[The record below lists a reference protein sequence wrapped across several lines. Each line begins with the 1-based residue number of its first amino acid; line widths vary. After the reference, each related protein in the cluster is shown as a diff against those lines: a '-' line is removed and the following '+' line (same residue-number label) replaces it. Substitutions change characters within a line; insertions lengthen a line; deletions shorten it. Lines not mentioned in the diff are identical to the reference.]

1 MSHAC
6 HCFWKATKPSR
17 FAHFWQGAQS
27 QGPATQNHI
36 WNSKSCPSM
45 WCFYV
50 FLTFWLGNVLRATM
64 ACTFSTPQLPKVL
77 RTQCALYIL
86 TSTCALRHNGVQ
98 IFSTSQLRKMLPT
111 CSVLY
116 MLTSTCASRHNGVHH
131 LNFQTW
137 SETVS
142 FLHFWLLRATGAWSF
157 SSPISP
163 DGSAPAALASLL
175 FDPPE
180 PQITEKHSVSRLCY
194 LFARLH
200 LLSSVSSDSF
210 SSLIFVLLL
219 FSSLSLPTSAFSSVH
234 IVGRLTSKLTSIIIS
249 DSFGGPVIF
258 SPSFPDARN
267 SFRNFWLEKSWSLWM
282 TPVRHAWRR
291 SYDLCLM
298 WSKL

>member
-36 WNSKSCPSM
+36 WTFKSGPSM

-50 FLTFWLGNVLRATM
+50 FLTSWLGNVLRATT

-77 RTQCALYIL
+77 RTQCALYI
-86 TSTCALRHNGVQ
+86 
-98 IFSTSQLRKMLPT
+98 
-111 CSVLY
+111 
-116 MLTSTCASRHNGVHH
+116 LTSTCASRHNGVHH

-200 LLSSVSSDSF
+200 FLSSVFWLFLFSDLRSA
-210 SSLIFVLLL
+210 SLL
-219 FSSLSLPTSAFSSVH
+219 FSESSHLCFS
-234 IVGRLTSKLTSIIIS
+234 ICPNCRKF
-249 DSFGGPVIF
+249 DF
-258 SPSFPDARN
+258 
-267 SFRNFWLEKSWSLWM
+267 
-282 TPVRHAWRR
+282 
-291 SYDLCLM
+291 
-298 WSKL
+298 